1 MRINDPMMRTFDARE
16 GSADSPVRAN
26 EGAFRMAAQAVLI
39 WRGLGALLRSQVENL
54 RYSPAGA
61 GKACATGIGVAALMF
76 ATASPDR
83 ALAAEGATDF
93 PYVIQWET
101 GDTEF
106 APGDAITI
114 NSVKGTAA
122 TITTGGTYCVE
133 GTYTL
138 ASRDEAKV
146 SLFATS
152 NYRGPTP
159 VAPEQTMQ
167 VARGSGSFRL
177 VKTMNQDGY
186 LHVSFYPVP
195 SGSSFGGIYFGQ
207 GDRVL
212 RNWSVTKSGHENSAS
227 PSGQGSLS
235 KANQAMFEY
244 LGEPVEQPVDLSPKY
259 TREGLSN
266 AVWTAVQKAGATL
279 EVQVED
285 SEFPF
290 LVGFVGPGARAS
302 YAKIMT
308 ELKQMGYSDNGSVG
322 SETCQS
328 MNIIPWEAFPRDAS
342 QRISHRLTV
351 RQQMFFD
358 RLSKLSPR

>member
-1 MRINDPMMRTFDARE
+1 MMITLDARE
-16 GSADSPVRAN
+16 RSADGRCDFKMGARA
-26 EGAFRMAAQAVLI
+26 AMI
-39 WRGLGALLRSQVENL
+39 WRHWKKLLRAQVENL

-61 GKACATGIGVAALMF
+61 GKACATGVGVAALLF
-76 ATASPDR
+76 VTASLDR
-83 ALAAEGATDF
+83 ALAADAATDF

-114 NSVKGTAA
+114 NSVRGTAA

-133 GTYTL
+133 GTFTL

-152 NYRGPTP
+152 NYRGATP
-159 VAPEQTMQ
+159 VTPEQTMQ
-167 VARGSGSFRL
+167 VARGSGNFRL
-177 VKTMNQDGY
+177 VKTMNEDGY

-195 SGSSFGGIYFGQ
+195 SGSSFGGVYFGQ

-212 RNWSVTKSGHENSAS
+212 RHKGWSVTKTGHENSAS
-227 PSGQGSLS
+227 PSGQSLS

-244 LGEPVEQPVDLSPKY
+244 LGEPVEQPVDLNPKY

-279 EVQVED
+279 EVQVEG

-290 LVGFVGPGARAS
+290 LVGFVGPGARVS
-302 YAKIMT
+302 YPKIMT
-308 ELKQMGYSDNGSVG
+308 ELKQMGYADQGSVG

-328 MNIIPWEAFPRDAS
+328 MNIIPWEAFPREAS

-358 RLSKLSPR
+358 QLTRANHR